1 MFMRQVFIGVW
12 YNVYSL
18 GMLRPKAEPP
28 VTSVPAA
35 REVGDARLMLR
46 PKASEGALARSAESQ
61 EHRGKRPPKTYYD
74 YSNGPRES

>member
-1 MFMRQVFIGVW
+1 
-12 YNVYSL
+12 
-18 GMLRPKAEPP
+18 MLRPKAEPP

-46 PKASEGALARSAESQ
+46 SKAEEAFARSAESQ

-74 YSNGPRES
+74 YSNGTRES

>member
-1 MFMRQVFIGVW
+1 
-12 YNVYSL
+12 
-18 GMLRPKAEPP
+18 MLRPKAEPP

-35 REVGDARLMLR
+35 REVGDAEPDLS
-46 PKASEGALARSAESQ
+46 PEGAEEASARSAESQ